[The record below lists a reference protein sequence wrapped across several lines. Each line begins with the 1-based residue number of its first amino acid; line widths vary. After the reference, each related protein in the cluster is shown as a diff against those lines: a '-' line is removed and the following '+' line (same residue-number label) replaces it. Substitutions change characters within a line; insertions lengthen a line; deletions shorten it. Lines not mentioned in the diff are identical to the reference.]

1 MNQAGVF
8 IYRGV
13 SVMFH
18 SINEEIK
25 MVMQGKSITGGD
37 FLDAYQ
43 LTIEYIDS
51 TLGYYEKNGTN

>member
-1 MNQAGVF
+1 MNQSGVL